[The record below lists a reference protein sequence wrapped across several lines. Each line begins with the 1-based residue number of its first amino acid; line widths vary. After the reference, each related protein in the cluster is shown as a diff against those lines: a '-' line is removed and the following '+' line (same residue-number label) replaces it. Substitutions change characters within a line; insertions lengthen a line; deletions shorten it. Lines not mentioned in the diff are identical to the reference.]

1 MKLIDTLQFEDDH
14 VPPEVELDKVVVE
27 PAQIE
32 VAPEISESIGKAFT
46 VSIVDVEL
54 VHPFTL
60 V

>member
-1 MKLIDTLQFEDDH
+1 